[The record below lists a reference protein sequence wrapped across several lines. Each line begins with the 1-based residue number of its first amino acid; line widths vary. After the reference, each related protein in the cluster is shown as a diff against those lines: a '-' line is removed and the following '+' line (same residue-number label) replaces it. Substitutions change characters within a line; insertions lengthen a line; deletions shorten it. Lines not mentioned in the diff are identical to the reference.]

1 MGAQNFSPRRPPP
14 ITKPE
19 EDRSFPRAIYLRTM
33 RATKF
38 VTLAFAGA
46 LLALSLVSKATAQ
59 DAPPGSLLITAE
71 GRALAPYDMIYLD
84 IEVKVMN
91 DIERATSAPLAQ
103 SEHSQ
108 ASEALLKTLNEDL
121 GFPYKN
127 VSTGSMNLSPITNWT
142 DGVSKIIG
150 YQSTSTSTLEVNR
163 DFDVAAILEEVSKQS
178 DTADNED
185 GVTVTVSVNSFQPY
199 VSEEAEQMFEEKLF
213 DDAMDKATRKA
224 VMYAKGAQRQLG
236 PIMRMSD
243 KPLEGESDP
252 SPPPYPEPRTV
263 MAAPDLEMGKG
274 TPTIPLGRGED
285 LSTTIY
291 LEYQLL

>member
-1 MGAQNFSPRRPPP
+1 MGQNFSPRRPPP

-71 GRALAPYDMIYLD
+71 GRALAPYDMISLDID

-127 VSTGSMNLSPITNWT
+127 VSTGSKSLANHKLDGRSIQNHRVPI
-142 DGVSKIIG
+142 DQHKHARS
-150 YQSTSTSTLEVNR
+150 
-163 DFDVAAILEEVSKQS
+163 
-178 DTADNED
+178 
-185 GVTVTVSVNSFQPY
+185 QPR
-199 VSEEAEQMFEEKLF
+199 F
-213 DDAMDKATRKA
+213 RC
-224 VMYAKGAQRQLG
+224 
-236 PIMRMSD
+236 
-243 KPLEGESDP
+243 
-252 SPPPYPEPRTV
+252 
-263 MAAPDLEMGKG
+263 
-274 TPTIPLGRGED
+274 GRH
-285 LSTTIY
+285 
-291 LEYQLL
+291 